1 LLSVPSIKQEC
12 LLLLETFEISACVLR
27 DEQFNLIW
35 CNNAYARLH
44 NKTKDEL
51 IGTSLRDLISDECA
65 AEREH
70 AMQQVLDQDQML
82 TAIQFG
88 SGERQLCAFFP
99 ISEEEFG
106 HRGTLA
112 MIQPAP
118 SSEALQPRNIDM
130 LLQTPCLNNL
140 SILSTAEMRVLHH
153 IARGLS
159 TKDIATEL
167 HRSER
172 TIENHIGSI
181 HSKLNTTSRAQLV
194 KYAVDRGLHG
204 FPADHWEHIITGK
217 AAPTTRGTLSAS
229 A

>member
-1 LLSVPSIKQEC
+1 MLSVPLIKQEC
-12 LLLLETFEISACVLR
+12 LQLLESFEISACVLR
-27 DEQFNLIW
+27 DEHFTLLW
-35 CNNAYARLH
+35 CNEAYARLC
-44 NKTKDEL
+44 KKSKQEL
-51 IGTSLRDLISDECA
+51 VGTRLSDLVSDECA

-70 AMQQVLDQDQML
+70 AMQKVLDSNQML

-99 ISEEEFG
+99 IDEQEFG

-112 MIQPAP
+112 MIQPTP

-130 LLQTPCLNNL
+130 LLQTPCLSNL
-140 SILSTAEMRVLHH
+140 SNLSTAEMRVLHH

-159 TKDIATEL
+159 TKDIANEL

-181 HSKLNTTSRAQLV
+181 HNKLNTNSRAQLV

-217 AAPTTRGTLSAS
+217 AARSTLSAT